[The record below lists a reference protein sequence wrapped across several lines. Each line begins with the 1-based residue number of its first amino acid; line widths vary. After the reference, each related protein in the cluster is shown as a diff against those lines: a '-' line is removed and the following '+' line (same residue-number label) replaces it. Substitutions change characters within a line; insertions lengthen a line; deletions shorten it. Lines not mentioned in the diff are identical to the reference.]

1 MWGCSCSPIINER
14 NLEPAKQKNCF
25 WQKIITYIRKAYL
38 KIKRKSY
45 DENQKAGIMKR
56 NWKALVVSILIPLAV
71 GTIAG
76 LLTMGGMQ
84 QFAVL
89 NKPPLSP
96 PAWLFPVVWTILYI
110 LMGISS
116 YLIYV
121 SGEKKQKNGNQGT
134 DSSKGKKESG
144 NTKENTGREQALT
157 TYGYQLIVN
166 FLWPVFF
173 FNFQWYFFAF
183 LWLVLLWILV
193 AKMILEFGEISKAA
207 ALMNIPYLLWLSF
220 AGYLN
225 LGIWLLN

>member
-1 MWGCSCSPIINER
+1 
-14 NLEPAKQKNCF
+14 
-25 WQKIITYIRKAYL
+25 
-38 KIKRKSY
+38 
-45 DENQKAGIMKR
+45 MKR
-56 NWKALVVSILIPLAV
+56 NWKTLLVCILIPLAV
-71 GTIAG
+71 GAVAG
-76 LLTMGGMQ
+76 FLTRGGMES
-84 QFAVL
+84 FVVL

-96 PAWLFPVVWTILYI
+96 PAWVFPVAWTILYT

-121 SGEKKQKNGNQGT
+121 SESQKKLFSVRGNEENKQRETVKKNTNENMEK
-134 DSSKGKKESG
+134 S
-144 NTKENTGREQALT
+144 QALS

-193 AKMILEFGEISKAA
+193 AKMILEFGGISRTA
-207 ALMNIPYLLWLSF
+207 ALLNIPYLLWLSF